1 MADKRRL
8 EPSDTDDGTDGAI
21 VEVKKARTGD
31 ALALT
36 ASPQARKSAAVPSVS
51 SLAPNETR
59 PKPSHVQ

>member
-31 ALALT
+31 ALAVT
-36 ASPQARKSAAVPSVS
+36 HARKSAAVPSVS
-51 SLAPNETR
+51 SLAPIETR
-59 PKPSHVQ
+59 PKIPRVQ